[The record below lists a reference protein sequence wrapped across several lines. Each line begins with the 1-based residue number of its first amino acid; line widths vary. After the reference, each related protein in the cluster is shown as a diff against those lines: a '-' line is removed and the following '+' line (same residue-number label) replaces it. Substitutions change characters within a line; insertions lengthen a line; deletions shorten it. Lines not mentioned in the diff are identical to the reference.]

1 MSLILSSLYFVY
13 LLIAKMDLSYI
24 SQVLFT
30 IVSTQVSARLR
41 QSYLQSIL
49 NRNIT
54 FHETKSS
61 SGAVSLALSSHC
73 NTVQSGLSDKFGLSV
88 QNISTVVS
96 AFVVAF
102 VSQWKLTLVTATIIP
117 ATVLG
122 VGITAVFDSKLED
135 LLNATNADAATTA
148 EEILGSIRTVLA
160 LRATDKL
167 LSK

>member
-41 QSYLQSIL
+41 QSY
-49 NRNIT
+49 
-54 FHETKSS
+54 ETKSS

-135 LLNATNADAATTA
+135 SLNATNADAATTA